1 MGAQCPPR
9 VVDEVEQ
16 VRQALRRE
24 APASSASAAA
34 WELGPLEGSHGH
46 RRATLV
52 IGATHDTMDRT
63 HMRSMADQ
71 LPHGTYLH
79 CPDAMGRGPIDAG
92 ERPDR
97 RRRAALLRGSSP
109 RPASVR
115 PPESPV
121 QPAGSY
127 CCSCNPA
134 LRASAERSSASL
146 TNVESATRLADS
158 ARVEAKPRW

>member
-1 MGAQCPPR
+1 MGPARWALRGPPR

-52 IGATHDTMDRT
+52 IGATHDTMDHT
-63 HMRSMADQ
+63 HMRSMVDQ

-97 RRRAALLRGSSP
+97 RRRAALLRGQQPPACLRMATGVTRSAGWELLLLLQP
-109 RPASVR
+109 RIEGLGGAF
-115 PPESPV
+115 
-121 QPAGSY
+121 
-127 CCSCNPA
+127 
-134 LRASAERSSASL
+134 
-146 TNVESATRLADS
+146 
-158 ARVEAKPRW
+158 